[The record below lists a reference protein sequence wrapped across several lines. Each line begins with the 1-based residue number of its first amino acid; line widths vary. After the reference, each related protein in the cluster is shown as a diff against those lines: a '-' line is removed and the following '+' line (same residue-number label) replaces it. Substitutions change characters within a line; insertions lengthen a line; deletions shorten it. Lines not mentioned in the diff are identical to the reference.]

1 MKRTDETVNC
11 MTSQL
16 YDQPWP
22 LKKKRKRFRSV
33 NIGMS
38 LGKFVVNGLVQR
50 GLNLFTQD
58 FAGLTPFIK
67 ALQFHFK

>member
-33 NIGMS
+33 NERMS
-38 LGKFVVNGLVQR
+38 LGKIVVSGLVQR
-50 GLNLFTQD
+50 GLNLFSY
-58 FAGLTPFIK
+58 
-67 ALQFHFK
+67 AL

>member
-16 YDQPWP
+16 HDQPWP

-33 NIGMS
+33 NEGMS
-38 LGKFVVNGLVQR
+38 LGKFVVSGLVQR
-50 GLNLFTQD
+50 GLNLFTY
-58 FAGLTPFIK
+58 
-67 ALQFHFK
+67 AL

>member
-50 GLNLFTQD
+50 GLNPFTY
-58 FAGLTPFIK
+58 
-67 ALQFHFK
+67 AL